1 MISREEKNQVIVD
14 EIKKEKTIKF
24 LKIFFKII
32 GTLLLLFTI
41 IVSYSYFIEPSL
53 LKTKEYVIIDNIP
66 DSFNGTKILHISDLL
81 YGSTIKNDDL
91 NNILEE
97 IKLINPDIVVFTG
110 NIINK
115 EYSVNEKDINNLKN
129 FFTNIPYRIG
139 KYAVKGDTDSHSFD
153 FIMENS
159 DFVILN
165 NSIAALYNNDTVK
178 INLIGIS
185 YNENN
190 EVLGDDSYTIT
201 LINNYDDYAKYNIN
215 SNLVFAGHNL
225 GGEIRFFD
233 IPLLGMDKHLN
244 DYYQSGNTKVYISNG
259 LGSIH
264 HLRLMNKPSMSVYR
278 LYKK

>member
-115 EYSVNEKDINNLKN
+115 EYSVSEKDINNLKN

-190 EVLGDDSYTIT
+190 EILGDDSYTIT